1 MTPAQELRQA
11 MREELKELR
20 DDVKEIKK
28 EMTSL
33 KVKVALFSSVI
44 SSIATILVKK
54 FTGI

>member
-20 DDVKEIKK
+20 EDVKEIKK